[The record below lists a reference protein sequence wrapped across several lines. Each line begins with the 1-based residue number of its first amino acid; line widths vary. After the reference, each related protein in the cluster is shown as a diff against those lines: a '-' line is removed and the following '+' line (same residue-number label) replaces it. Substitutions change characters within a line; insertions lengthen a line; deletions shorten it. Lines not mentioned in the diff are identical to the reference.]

1 MRYYWQ
7 SNERNKQRSWAIR
20 RTKWKKNP
28 WRNTNGGIL
37 KGIRKL
43 KLARLKNESKKNTG
57 ENIIQKLL
65 HN

>member
-1 MRYYWQ
+1 MKEINKDPEQ
-7 SNERNKQRSWAIR
+7 SEEQ
-20 RTKWKKNP
+20 NP
-28 WRNTNGGIL
+28 WRNTNGGII